1 VQAAPVIGADETWWR
16 VFVGP
21 AGKRWWAWSLTSE
34 TAVTYTILESRSQ
47 EAARQ
52 VLNGYRGIV
61 IADGY
66 GAYEALA
73 RAGPR
78 FTLAHCWAHVRRKF
92 VEAEPHYPGPCGE
105 VLDLIGQ
112 LYAVERECPPR
123 VGTATDAED
132 TDLRQPR
139 ACGPSA
145 RRPWWQRSVHGR
157 RGNARCPRAVSA
169 RRSPTCSACGRG

>member
-1 VQAAPVIGADETWWR
+1 VIGADETWWR
-16 VFVGP
+16 VCVGP

-92 VEAEPHYPGPCGE
+92 VEAEPHYPGPCAE
-105 VLDLIGQ
+105 VLELIGQ
-112 LYAVERECPPR
+112 LYAVERACLGPDPAASEEPR
-123 VGTATDAED
+123 SAAFA
-132 TDLRQPR
+132 LRAGLRREQSSAIVEAIRAWVRASAHRDQPD
-139 ACGPSA
+139 
-145 RRPWWQRSVHGR
+145 RSIVITRIGR
-157 RGNARCPRAVSA
+157 S
-169 RRSPTCSACGRG
+169 